1 MNLIFFVFFSRYMN
15 IYTFSEY
22 ILKWFSLKLIVV
34 GLGKAI
40 KPGDHLRLLL
50 LTALTLLGSRF
61 SFKT

>member
-1 MNLIFFVFFSRYMN
+1 MNLIFFFFSRYMN

-34 GLGKAI
+34 GLGKAR